1 MYSNDKREVVINN
14 ENRNNITENENFLRM
29 RHQYYN
35 NEVDLTDD
43 TFVSIVII
51 GYNRL
56 EKTKR
61 CVESVIKYTAD
72 FNYELILI
80 DNGSTDETTDY
91 FQTVN
96 YKPELFISFL
106 YKCGAPHS
114 ITIIAI

>member
-96 YKPELFISFL
+96 YKN
-106 YKCGAPHS
+106 KK
-114 ITIIAI
+114 T